1 MSAHL
6 TFNAPTLAQLVG
18 ASSPRAHVE
27 IGDRSYGSH
36 RIHLGETL
44 DTIDG
49 GSAVVDLGT
58 LPPIVH
64 LAVGGEFGPV
74 GEFTATQIRAALA
87 ADGVTWE
94 AT

>member
-6 TFNAPTLAQLVG
+6 TFNLPTLAQLVG

-36 RIHLGETL
+36 RIHFGETL
-44 DTIDG
+44 DACYPG
-49 GSAVVDLGT
+49 CAVVDFGT
-58 LPPIVH
+58 LVPEVRI
-64 LAVGGEFGPV
+64 ATEEEFVPA

-87 ADGVTWE
+87 ADGITWE
-94 AT
+94 AS